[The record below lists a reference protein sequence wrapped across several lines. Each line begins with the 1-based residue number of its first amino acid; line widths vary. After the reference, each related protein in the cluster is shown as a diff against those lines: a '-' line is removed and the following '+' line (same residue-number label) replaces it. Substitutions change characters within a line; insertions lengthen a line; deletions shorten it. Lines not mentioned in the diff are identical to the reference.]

1 MMTDFISMGGYG
13 IFVWSAFIFTF
24 TCCLVLFLK
33 TKKELK
39 KQEKMFLE
47 KMKKLPTAK
56 VKIAERRKATKHI
69 LVSNP
74 DLNY

>member
-39 KQEKMFLE
+39 KQEKMFLD
-47 KMKKLPTAK
+47 KVKDLPTAK
-56 VKIAERRKATKHI
+56 VKIVKKRKAAKHI
-69 LVSNP
+69 IASNP
-74 DLNY
+74 DFNY